1 MWYGLERI
9 IVEGMRTDSLYIGN
23 TGIRVSQALSFAI
36 VFVCGILL
44 VINLVRF
51 TKNPKPIDGVD
62 FYGPMTEKEWAA
74 HERKLARRK
83 KAKDWRSAKKAII
96 KEKLHIGKV
105 SYYVSDTRR

>member
-1 MWYGLERI
+1 M

-51 TKNPKPIDGVD
+51 TKNPKPIEGVD

-105 SYYVSDTRR
+105 S